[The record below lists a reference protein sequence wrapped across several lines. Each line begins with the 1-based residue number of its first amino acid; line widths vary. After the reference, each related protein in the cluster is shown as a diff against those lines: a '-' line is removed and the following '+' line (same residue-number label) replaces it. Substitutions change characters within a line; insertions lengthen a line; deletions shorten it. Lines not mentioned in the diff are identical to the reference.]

1 MNWKTIMKESR
12 KDKDEVHTGGYGGQE
27 QRRTKTVGGAG
38 SDKDKFGRIQ
48 DNEETHLDEG
58 GDNQMSELTELT
70 RKDLKEKVLEMI
82 DEMAKEDLIELLE
95 VTLGDINLQSIGYS
109 DNR

>member
-12 KDKDEVHTGGYGGQE
+12 KDKDRIYEDSEGFDE
-27 QRRTKTVGGAG
+27 RRTKLVGG

-58 GDNQMSELTELT
+58 GDNQMSELSELT
-70 RKDLKEKVLEMI
+70 RQDLKEKVLEMI
-82 DEMAKEDLIELLE
+82 DEMPKEALIELLE
-95 VTLGDINLQSIGYS
+95 VTLGDINHQSIGYS

>member
-1 MNWKTIMKESR
+1 MNWRTIMKESR
-12 KDKDEVHTGGYGGQE
+12 KDKDRIYEDSEGFDE
-27 QRRTKTVGGAG
+27 RRTKLVGG

-58 GDNQMSELTELT
+58 GDNEMDYLVTMT
-70 RKDLKEKVLEMI
+70 RLDLKNKVMEMI
-82 DEMAKEDLIELLE
+82 DDMPKEALIELLE

>member
-1 MNWKTIMKESR
+1 MNWRTIMKESR
-12 KDKDEVHTGGYGGQE
+12 KDKDRIYEDSEGFDE
-27 QRRTKTVGGAG
+27 RRTKLVGG

-58 GDNQMSELTELT
+58 YDNEMDYLVTMT
-70 RKDLKEKVLEMI
+70 RLDLRNKVMEMI
-82 DEMAKEDLIELLE
+82 DDMPKEALIELLE
-95 VTLGDINLQSIGYS
+95 VTLGDINLQSIGYT

>member
-12 KDKDEVHTGGYGGQE
+12 KDKDRIYEDSEGFDE
-27 QRRTKTVGGAG
+27 RRTKLVGG

-58 GDNQMSELTELT
+58 GDNQMSELSELT
-70 RKDLKEKVLEMI
+70 RQDLKEKVLEMI
-82 DEMAKEDLIELLE
+82 DEMPKEALIELLE
-95 VTLGDINLQSIGYS
+95 VSLGDINLASIGYN

>member
-12 KDKDEVHTGGYGGQE
+12 KDKDRIYEDSEGFDE
-27 QRRTKTVGGAG
+27 RRTKLVGG

-58 GDNQMSELTELT
+58 GDNQMSELSELT
-70 RKDLKEKVLEMI
+70 RQDLKEKVLEMI
-82 DEMAKEDLIELLE
+82 DGFSKEQLLELLE
-95 VTLGDINLQSIGYS
+95 SSLGDIKVHNIEYD
-109 DNR
+109 DNRSA

>member
-12 KDKDEVHTGGYGGQE
+12 KDKDRIYEDSEGFDE
-27 QRRTKTVGGAG
+27 RRTKLVGG

-48 DNEETHLDEG
+48 DNEETYLDEG
-58 GDNQMSELTELT
+58 GDNQMSELSELT
-70 RKDLKEKVLEMI
+70 RQDLKEKVLEMI
-82 DEMAKEDLIELLE
+82 DEMPKEALIELLE

>member
-12 KDKDEVHTGGYGGQE
+12 KDKDRIYEDSEGFDE
-27 QRRTKTVGGAG
+27 RRTKLVGG

-58 GDNQMSELTELT
+58 GDNQMSELSELT
-70 RKDLKEKVLEMI
+70 RQDLKEKVLEMV

>member
-1 MNWKTIMKESR
+1 MNWRTIMKESR

-27 QRRTKTVGGAG
+27 QRRTKTAGGAG
-38 SDKDKFGRIQ
+38 SDKDKFGRVR
-48 DNEETHLDEG
+48 DSEETHLDEG
-58 GDNQMSELTELT
+58 GDNEMDYLATMT
-70 RKDLKEKVLEMI
+70 RLDLKKKVLEMI
-82 DEMAKEDLIELLE
+82 DEMPKEALIELLE

>member
-12 KDKDEVHTGGYGGQE
+12 KDKDRIYEDSEGFDE
-27 QRRTKTVGGAG
+27 RRTKLVGG

-58 GDNQMSELTELT
+58 GDNQMSELSELT
-70 RKDLKEKVLEMI
+70 RQDLKEKVLEMI
-82 DEMAKEDLIELLE
+82 DEMPKEALIELLE

>member
-1 MNWKTIMKESR
+1 MNWRTIMKESR
-12 KDKDEVHTGGYGGQE
+12 KDKDRIYEDSEGFDE
-27 QRRTKTVGGAG
+27 RRTKLVGG

-70 RKDLKEKVLEMI
+70 RKDLKKKVLEMI
-82 DEMAKEDLIELLE
+82 DEMPKEALIELLE

>member
-12 KDKDEVHTGGYGGQE
+12 KDKDRIYEDSEGFDE
-27 QRRTKTVGGAG
+27 RRTKLVGG

-58 GDNQMSELTELT
+58 GDNQMSELSELT
-70 RKDLKEKVLEMI
+70 RQDLKEKVLEMI